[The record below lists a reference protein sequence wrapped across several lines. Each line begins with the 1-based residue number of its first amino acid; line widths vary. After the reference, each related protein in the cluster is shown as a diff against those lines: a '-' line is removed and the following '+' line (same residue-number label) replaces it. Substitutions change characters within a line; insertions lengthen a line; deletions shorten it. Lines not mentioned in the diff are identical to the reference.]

1 MYFAACACL
10 SIAHIPTKLQQTIA
24 LSSVDEPFAVTVR
37 LEDDGGHWYI
47 AELNIHRLRELTMK
61 SENGILHKLLATVT
75 NPRRTERL
83 FQVLVIHPQLA
94 ADQGPQ
100 ISRAI
105 LAQALNMLLFE
116 DLLERVPAAKAYV
129 DKCLREGRTVMH
141 DHGAV
146 RTVALEGMGAL
157 PAGQEAITRILRPLG
172 YALNG
177 VYPLER
183 LRMTGRSH
191 AQIDYPEDIAQF
203 FISELHPD
211 RFSLEFQDTVRR
223 VTASSKDPVTPEAST
238 LLKKLESAGS
248 LSLEEAAALLPTL
261 VHCFSR
267 QHTEPSLSDYETL
280 LVESPEMA
288 WISTEGNAFNHATD
302 RVPDVDKLASELK
315 ALGQPMKA
323 AVETSQSGRV
333 RQTAFHAAR
342 VMRSFRVGN
351 NTIIEKEV
359 PGSFYEFITR
369 LPLPDQDG
377 KQALDLSFDSS
388 NAQAIFKMTANAKP

>member
-1 MYFAACACL
+1 MSWQSF
-10 SIAHIPTKLQQTIA
+10 SPT
-24 LSSVDEPFAVTVR
+24 SSEPQR
-37 LEDDGGHWYI
+37 SD
-47 AELNIHRLRELTMK
+47 
-61 SENGILHKLLATVT
+61 
-75 NPRRTERL
+75 RL
-83 FQVLVIHPQLA
+83 FKVLVIHPELA

-100 ISRAI
+100 VSRAV

-116 DLLERVPAAKAYV
+116 DLLARVPAANTYV
-129 DKCLREGRTVMH
+129 EHCLRDGKTVMH

-146 RTVALEGMGAL
+146 RTVALESMGAL

-191 AQIDYPEDIAQF
+191 AQVDYPEDIAQF

-211 RFSLEFQDTVRR
+211 RFSPEFQQAVHR
-223 VTASSKDPVTPEAST
+223 VTSSSSDPVTPEAAE
-238 LLKKLESAGS
+238 LLRQLESSQS
-248 LSLEEAAALLPTL
+248 LTLDQATKLLPTL
-261 VHCFSR
+261 VACFSR
-267 QHTEPSLSDYETL
+267 QHTEPSLSDYEAL
-280 LVESPEMA
+280 LSESPEMA

-302 RVPDVDKLASELK
+302 RVPDVDKLAEEQK

-333 RQTAFHAAR
+333 RQTAYLAAR
-342 VMRSFRVGN
+342 VIRKFRAADGTLV
-351 NTIIEKEV
+351 EKEV

-369 LPLPDQDG
+369 LPLPEEDG
-377 KQALDLSFDSS
+377 KQKLDLSFDSS

>member
-1 MYFAACACL
+1 
-10 SIAHIPTKLQQTIA
+10 
-24 LSSVDEPFAVTVR
+24 
-37 LEDDGGHWYI
+37 
-47 AELNIHRLRELTMK
+47 MK
-61 SENGILHKLLATVT
+61 SEGSVLRTVLS
-75 NPRRTERL
+75 RIIGSERAERL
-83 FQVLVIHPQLA
+83 FKVLVIHSEIA
-94 ADQGPQ
+94 DDQGPRV
-100 ISRAI
+100 SRAV

-116 DLLERVPAAKAYV
+116 DLLERVPAAKTYV
-129 DKCLREGRTVMH
+129 DRSLADGKTVMH

-191 AQIDYPEDIAQF
+191 AQADYPQDIAQF
-203 FISELHPD
+203 FISELHPE
-211 RFSLEFQDTVRR
+211 RFSSEFQQAVRR
-223 VTASSKDPVTPEAST
+223 VTSTSIDPVTSEAQALLTELESSRSLSISQAVALLPVLASCFARQHAEAST
-238 LLKKLESAGS
+238 A
-248 LSLEEAAALLPTL
+248 
-261 VHCFSR
+261 
-267 QHTEPSLSDYETL
+267 DYEIL
-280 LVESPEMA
+280 LAESPEMA

-302 RVPDVDKLASELK
+302 RVADVDQLAAEQK

-342 VMRSFRVGN
+342 VMRRFRTADGGFV
-351 NTIIEKEV
+351 EKEV

-369 LPLPDQDG
+369 LPMPEQD
-377 KQALDLSFDSS
+377 ALDLSFDSS
-388 NAQAIFKMTANAKP
+388 NAQAIFKMTANAK